1 MEWLQHLIVLS
12 STAFLGTGH
21 SRPKADAA
29 APGLIA
35 DAVFDG
41 QLAVRNFER
50 DYGAV
55 EKEFYI
61 KEIISL
67 E

>member
-1 MEWLQHLIVLS
+1 MDWSERLIVLS
-12 STAFLGTGH
+12 STAFSGMGH

-41 QLAVRNFER
+41 QLAARNFER

>member
-1 MEWLQHLIVLS
+1 MEWSKHLIVLS
-12 STAFLGTGH
+12 STAFSGMGH

-35 DAVFDG
+35 AALYDG
-41 QLAVRNFER
+41 QLAARNFER

>member
-1 MEWLQHLIVLS
+1 M
-12 STAFLGTGH
+12 GH
-21 SRPKADAA
+21 FRPKADAA
-29 APGLIA
+29 ELGLIA

-41 QLAVRNFER
+41 QLVARNFER

-61 KEIISL
+61 IEIISL

>member
-1 MEWLQHLIVLS
+1 MEWSKHLIVLS
-12 STAFLGTGH
+12 STAFSGMGH

-41 QLAVRNFER
+41 QLAARNFER

-55 EKEFYI
+55 EKEIYI
-61 KEIISL
+61 EEIISL

>member
-1 MEWLQHLIVLS
+1 M
-12 STAFLGTGH
+12 GH
-21 SRPKADAA
+21 ARSKADAA

-41 QLAVRNFER
+41 QLAARNFER

-61 KEIISL
+61 IEIISL